1 MRSVISALLVT
12 TALAL
17 SQGPALAQD
26 VEPGEWWSPDP
37 FSGAYIG
44 MNAGWVHA
52 WADQT
57 RTGTVQGGPPPP
69 PMTVR
74 SSSEDD
80 GLAAGLHAGYNWQF
94 GSAVYGFET
103 DFSYLDVDPSHTT
116 PGGAT
121 IRASYDF
128 FGTVRARL
136 GWAFENVLFYGTGG
150 FAYAGV
156 DHEFIAGPGFGSF
169 SDHDVVP
176 GWTAGGGG
184 ELAIDPW
191 TFLRIEALYVDLND
205 TTRTY
210 VRADDEQAR
219 TRIRWEDDFVVAR
232 VGLSVKFP

>member
-44 MNAGWVHA
+44 ATAGWVHA

-57 RTGTVQGGPPPP
+57 TTATFLGVPLGTF
-69 PMTVR
+69 R

-80 GLAAGLHAGYNWQF
+80 GWAAGLHAGYNWQF

-103 DFSYLDVDPSHTT
+103 DFSYMDVNPSFTNPAGQT
-116 PGGAT
+116 A
-121 IRASYDF
+121 RASYEY
-128 FGTVRARL
+128 FGTARVRL
-136 GWAFENVLFYGTGG
+136 GWAPENVMFYGTGG

-156 DHEFIAGPGFGSF
+156 DHEFIAGPGFGTF
-169 SDHDVVP
+169 SDHDVKT
-176 GWTAGGGG
+176 GWTAGGGT
-184 ELAIDPW
+184 EWAIDPW
-191 TFLRIEALYVDLND
+191 TFLRVEALYVDLND

-210 VRADDEQAR
+210 VRQDQPRSR
-219 TRIRWEDDFVVAR
+219 TRIRWEDEFVVVR
-232 VGLSVKFP
+232 LGLSVKFP